1 MEPAFGTDISVHNGK
16 INWNTMIA
24 DNVKFVFIRAKYG
37 TFTDRR
43 FAVNWPNAK
52 AAGLLRGAYLFYR
65 PANDVEHDV
74 RSDGS
79 QITPPPFEVL
89 EPNLRA
95 CLERITQLTGRR
107 PIIYTAAGYWNKFLG
122 ALAWAQGYDLWAA
135 NWVTTWTP
143 SSRPRLP
150 TAWTNYRFW
159 QYAADGNAQG
169 PTLGVESAD
178 IDLNLFNGDL
188 DALLAYAN
196 TPSLVAASR
205 GVQTEAVP
213 ELRVT
218 KAGATLRSQPVNGP
232 ILTKLKLR
240 EVLTLS
246 NPNETTIA
254 QIGKRGHW
262 LEVLD
267 KTGQTAG

>member
-24 DNVKFVFIRAKYG
+24 GNVKFVFIRAKYG

-43 FAVNWPNAK
+43 FAVNWPAAK

-65 PANDVEHDV
+65 PANDVGTVEQAEAFVNLLGNDLGELPLVVDVEHDV

-95 CLERITQLTGRR
+95 CLERITQLAGRR
-107 PIIYTAAGYWNKFLG
+107 PIIYTAAGYWNEFLG
-122 ALAWAQGYDLWAA
+122 ALDWAPGYDLWAA

-143 SSRPRLP
+143 SSRPFLP
-150 TAWTNYRFW
+150 NAWTTYRFW

-169 PTLGVESAD
+169 PNLGVESPD

-196 TPSLVAASR
+196 ASSLVAASR

-213 ELRVT
+213 ELHVT
-218 KAGATLRSQPVNGP
+218 KAGATLRSQPVS
-232 ILTKLKLR
+232 TK
-240 EVLTLS
+240 
-246 NPNETTIA
+246 
-254 QIGKRGHW
+254 H
-262 LEVLD
+262 
-267 KTGQTAG
+267 